1 MSVDT
6 YLKGKNLSPYRRG
19 STKDDL
25 QVLIAPELLRLGTK
39 MSIYTTG
46 RFRKRLAAKLA
57 DRRDGGESCSA
68 TKKP

>member
-6 YLKGKNLSPYRRG
+6 YLKGKNLTPYQRA

-25 QVLIAPELLRLGTK
+25 QVLVAPELVRLGTK
-39 MSIYTTG
+39 MSLYTTG
-46 RFRKRLAAKLA
+46 RLRKRLAAALVN
-57 DRRDGGESCSA
+57 DRDSNENCST

>member
-6 YLKGKNLSPYRRG
+6 YLKGKNLTPYRRA

-25 QVLIAPELLRLGTK
+25 QVLIAPELFRFDTK
-39 MSIYTTG
+39 MHIFTTG
-46 RFRKRLAAKLA
+46 RLRKRLAAKLA
-57 DRRDGGESCSA
+57 DGRDSGESCSV